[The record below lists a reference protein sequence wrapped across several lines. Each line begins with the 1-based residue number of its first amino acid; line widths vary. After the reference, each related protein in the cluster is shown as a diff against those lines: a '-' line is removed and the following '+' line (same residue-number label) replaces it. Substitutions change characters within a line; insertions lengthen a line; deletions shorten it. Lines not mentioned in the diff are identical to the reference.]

1 MTTHTKV
8 GSRPRFRPTLLFG
21 VGVAIVAIA
30 VILVGCSSASTTTTA
45 GPTGG
50 IVTTVPSETATTTG
64 GGGSSGGATVE
75 VKMEG
80 MAFSPQTVTI
90 KVGDT
95 VNWTNMDQP
104 PHNATAVDKSWKTST
119 FGTGESGSVTF
130 TTAGT
135 FPYICT
141 VHPSMTGTV
150 IVQ

>member
-1 MTTHTKV
+1 MTAHTKES
-8 GSRPRFRPTLLFG
+8 SRRRFRPTLILG
-21 VGVAIVAIA
+21 VGLAILAIA
-30 VILVGCSSASTTTTA
+30 LVLVGCSSGSTTTTA
-45 GPTGG
+45 A
-50 IVTTVPSETATTTG
+50 PSGTPTTG
-64 GGGSSGGATVE
+64 GGAAGGGGATVE

-80 MAFSPQTVTI
+80 MAFSAQTVTI

-95 VNWTNMDQP
+95 VNWTNMDQA

-119 FGTGESGSVTF
+119 FATGESGSVTF

-141 VHPSMTGTV
+141 VHPNMTGTV

>member
-1 MTTHTKV
+1 M
-8 GSRPRFRPTLLFG
+8 
-21 VGVAIVAIA
+21 GVAIVAIA
-30 VILVGCSSASTTTTA
+30 LVLVGCSSAGTTT
-45 GPTGG
+45 
-50 IVTTVPSETATTTG
+50 TTVPSGTPTTG
-64 GGGSSGGATVE
+64 GGAAGGGGATVE

-95 VNWTNMDQP
+95 VNWTNKDEA
-104 PHNATAVDKSWKTST
+104 PHNAVAVDKSWQTST
-119 FGTGESGSVTF
+119 FATGESGSVTF

-141 VHPSMTGTV
+141 IHPNMTGTV

>member
-1 MTTHTKV
+1 MTTYTKS
-8 GSRPRFRPTLLFG
+8 GKTSRFRGTLLLG
-21 VGVAIVAIA
+21 MGVAIVAIA
-30 VILVGCSSASTTTTA
+30 LVLVGCSSAGTTTT
-45 GPTGG
+45 
-50 IVTTVPSETATTTG
+50 VPVGTPTTG
-64 GGGSSGGATVE
+64 GGAAGGGGATVE

-104 PHNATAVDKSWKTST
+104 PHNAVAVDKSWQTST
-119 FGTGESGSVTF
+119 FATGESGSVTF
-130 TTAGT
+130 ATAGT

-141 VHPSMTGTV
+141 IHPNMTGTV

>member
-1 MTTHTKV
+1 MTTYTKS
-8 GSRPRFRPTLLFG
+8 GKTSRFRRTLLLG
-21 VGVAIVAIA
+21 MGVAIVAIA
-30 VILVGCSSASTTTTA
+30 VVLVGCSSAGTTTTA

-50 IVTTVPSETATTTG
+50 IVTTVPS
-64 GGGSSGGATVE
+64 GGGSTGGATVE

-104 PHNATAVDKSWKTST
+104 PHNAVAVDKSWQTST
-119 FGTGESGSVTF
+119 FATGESGSVTF
-130 TTAGT
+130 ATAGT

-141 VHPSMTGTV
+141 IHPNMTGTV

>member
-1 MTTHTKV
+1 MTTYTKS
-8 GSRPRFRPTLLFG
+8 GKKSRFRGTLLLG
-21 VGVAIVAIA
+21 IGVAVLAIA
-30 VILVGCSSASTTTTA
+30 LVLVGCSSAGTTTT
-45 GPTGG
+45 T
-50 IVTTVPSETATTTG
+50 IPSGTPTTG
-64 GGGSSGGATVE
+64 GGAAGGGGATVE

-104 PHNATAVDKSWKTST
+104 PHNAVAVDKSWQTST
-119 FGTGESGSVTF
+119 FATGESGSVTF
-130 TTAGT
+130 ATAGT

-141 VHPSMTGTV
+141 IHPNMTGTV